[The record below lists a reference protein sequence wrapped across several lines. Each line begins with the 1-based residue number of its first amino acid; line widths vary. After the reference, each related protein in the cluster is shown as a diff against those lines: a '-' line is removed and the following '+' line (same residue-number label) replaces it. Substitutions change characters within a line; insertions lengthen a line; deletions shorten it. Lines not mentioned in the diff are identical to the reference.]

1 MKETLDSIAY
11 KNHHN
16 LDDKFNDYQSKNLCF
31 NIKFASHCNM
41 SKPCPCS
48 LSSKSHRDTIYNT
61 INSCRR
67 INDKL
72 NEISILHDQKG
83 LNKMNE

>member
-16 LDDKFNDYQSKNLCF
+16 LDDKFNDYQLKNLCF

-48 LSSKSHRDTIYNT
+48 L
-61 INSCRR
+61 
-67 INDKL
+67 
-72 NEISILHDQKG
+72 
-83 LNKMNE
+83 

>member
-1 MKETLDSIAY
+1 MISLMIINQKIYALILNLLRIAIC
-11 KNHHN
+11 
-16 LDDKFNDYQSKNLCF
+16 QS
-31 NIKFASHCNM
+31 
-41 SKPCPCS
+41 CPCS

-83 LNKMNE
+83 LNMMNE